1 MAFKNFLAKA
11 DRGSTPLYVCG
22 DFNFPDINWDFQVA
36 PGSDNLPSM
45 FCDVINDSFLTQM
58 NHALKRITDN
68 SRNILDLVFTNQPE
82 CICSLTTFDC
92 QFAMDHLGVQ
102 FYIKTIT
109 KRAHVSCFVYD
120 FKKGDFGGL
129 RQSLSAIQLDMG
141 FDEDDIDQSWES
153 WRDLFLNA
161 VETFIP
167 KIKLKDAKSPKWID
181 SEIIKLS
188 KQKYCLWKRAKQSNS
203 PIL

>member
-1 MAFKNFLAKA
+1 MAFKNFLANA

-22 DFNFPDINWDFQVA
+22 DFIFPDINWDFQVA

-82 CICSLTTFDC
+82 RVCGLTTFDC
-92 QFAMDHLGVQ
+92 QLATDHLGVQ

-109 KRAHVSCFVYD
+109 KRARVSRFVYD
-120 FKKGDFGGL
+120 FKKADFEGL
-129 RQSLSAIQLDMG
+129 RQSLSAIQLAPVVQTLDNAIHRINHYPA
-141 FDEDDIDQSWES
+141 DKYYRNQLRYPLD
-153 WRDLFLNA
+153 RDL
-161 VETFIP
+161 
-167 KIKLKDAKSPKWID
+167 SGG
-181 SEIIKLS
+181 
-188 KQKYCLWKRAKQSNS
+188 
-203 PIL
+203 